1 MFFYVVYF
9 GRKTIDINCSGK
21 SVTPT
26 SFITAEV
33 NPNNLV
39 EVVFV
44 RFLHVKLL
52 SSPTF
57 SYFFLL
63 LENAIRNQDAI

>member
-21 SVTPT
+21 SVTST
-26 SFITAEV
+26 WLITAEV
-33 NPNNLV
+33 NPDNLL

-52 SSPTF
+52 FSPTF
-57 SYFFLL
+57 S
-63 LENAIRNQDAI
+63 